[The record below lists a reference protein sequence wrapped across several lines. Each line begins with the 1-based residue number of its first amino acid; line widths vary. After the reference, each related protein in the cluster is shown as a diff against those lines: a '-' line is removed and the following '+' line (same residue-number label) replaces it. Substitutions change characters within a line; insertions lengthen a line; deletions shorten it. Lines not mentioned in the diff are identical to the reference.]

1 MKADFG
7 GYATRNDLLCADG
20 RTITRDAFKHQDKV
34 KLPLVWDHKPKE
46 KDNILGH
53 VILENREDGV
63 YVHGSFNNTE
73 EGKRAKELVQHGD
86 IEALSIWANE
96 LVEQGKRVTHGMI
109 REVSL
114 VWAGANPGAL
124 IDNVYIR
131 HSDGTS
137 DTVDGEA
144 IIYTGYTIQHGLL
157 DGEMLEDDDE
167 DEEETVLD
175 VWNTLTTKQK
185 NLFDAMLGNL
195 MEDVEPEDQGTE
207 LVMNHYNDD
216 SGDTFDIVDAHL
228 MLHYGVKGMKWGK
241 RKKRDKGDGRSGG
254 GSTSSYTVK
263 PEAGGGR
270 YVTED
275 EKNDPYSLPGNAK
288 EGTVRFVKTKDGDV
302 PVFKTK
308 DGWDMSATID
318 PKKAKARGVE
328 IIRDG
333 REYEMTSKD
342 PVGSVKLARVGVK
355 GDNLEFP
362 MTKFPDGS
370 WKVAPHHK
378 VLADTMFKKAKEKEE
393 ARKKAERDQK
403 KEQNRKDFG
412 NDVDRKVQGAKNWV
426 KDQIGKVVVSQPT
439 QRRGGMFNTKTGKY
453 EWDEWKTDPK

>member
-228 MLHYGVKGMKWGK
+228 MLHYGVKGM
-241 RKKRDKGDGRSGG
+241 
-254 GSTSSYTVK
+254 
-263 PEAGGGR
+263 
-270 YVTED
+270 
-275 EKNDPYSLPGNAK
+275 NLSL
-288 EGTVRFVKTKDGDV
+288 
-302 PVFKTK
+302 
-308 DGWDMSATID
+308 IH
-318 PKKAKARGVE
+318 
-328 IIRDG
+328 I
-333 REYEMTSKD
+333 
-342 PVGSVKLARVGVK
+342 
-355 GDNLEFP
+355 
-362 MTKFPDGS
+362 
-370 WKVAPHHK
+370 
-378 VLADTMFKKAKEKEE
+378 
-393 ARKKAERDQK
+393 
-403 KEQNRKDFG
+403 
-412 NDVDRKVQGAKNWV
+412 
-426 KDQIGKVVVSQPT
+426 
-439 QRRGGMFNTKTGKY
+439 
-453 EWDEWKTDPK
+453 